1 MAAAPSAS
9 AIRALA
15 LEYKSLSEDPV
26 EGFRVKLLNEED
38 MFVWEVALFG
48 PPDTLYQG
56 GYFKVNIN
64 PARSFLPAVSCVLWV
79 NSVCSH
85 ARCNAH
91 RSSLYWQ
98 CAQPECD
105 LRHGPQQQQQQT
117 WCCCVIVVVWWRLA
131 AGTQTHVPCPM
142 YCYHQAWQDTEQWSL
157 FSVHRLASPAPF
169 FMSTIVT
176 SARS

>member
-56 GYFKVNIN
+56 GYFKVNIC
-64 PARSFLPAVSCVLWV
+64 PARSFLPAVSYECHESTL
-79 NSVCSH
+79 
-85 ARCNAH
+85 RAH
-91 RSSLYWQ
+91 
-98 CAQPECD
+98 
-105 LRHGPQQQQQQT
+105 
-117 WCCCVIVVVWWRLA
+117 
-131 AGTQTHVPCPM
+131 THVETRAQKLTLLRP
-142 YCYHQAWQDTEQWSL
+142 TR
-157 FSVHRLASPAPF
+157 V
-169 FMSTIVT
+169 
-176 SARS
+176 